1 MLLLTELKKLYPTYT
16 FEILP
21 IVLGATGLITTEL
34 AINLW
39 KLKIKNIEEKMLDA
53 REDTRE
59 WH

>member
-1 MLLLTELKKLYPTYT
+1 MKKLYPTYT

-39 KLKIKNIEEKMLDA
+39 KLKIKNIEEKMPDA
-53 REDTRE
+53 REDARE

>member
-39 KLKIKNIEEKMLDA
+39 KLKIKNIEEKMPDA
-53 REDTRE
+53 REDARE